1 MTSILPKEE
10 PMMQTKD
17 DSFINSIQVYKD
29 IAIKSAITQLSE
41 VREVLSN
48 CQMLIGPFNNVEEIL
63 PLCSDILSEIIF
75 RKVTDV
81 TARIQTWA
89 SRFPGKCANH
99 YTTVTAR
106 RAESDLCAAPFRPTI
121 TCGISRLYR
130 I

>member
-63 PLCSDILSEIIF
+63 PLCSDILSEM
-75 RKVTDV
+75 KYLE
-81 TARIQTWA
+81 
-89 SRFPGKCANH
+89 K
-99 YTTVTAR
+99 
-106 RAESDLCAAPFRPTI
+106 
-121 TCGISRLYR
+121 
-130 I
+130 